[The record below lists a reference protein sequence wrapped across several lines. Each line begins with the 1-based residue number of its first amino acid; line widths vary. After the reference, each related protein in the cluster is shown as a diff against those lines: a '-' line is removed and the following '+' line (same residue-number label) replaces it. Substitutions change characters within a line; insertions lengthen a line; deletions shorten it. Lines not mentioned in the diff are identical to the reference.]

1 MKDENAFKTLRTEWK
16 KSKKFY
22 ERLEAIKK
30 KASAPAK
37 K

>member
-1 MKDENAFKTLRTEWK
+1 MKEVNAYKTIITEWK
-16 KSKKFY
+16 QSKKFY

-30 KASAPAK
+30 RASAPK

>member
-1 MKDENAFKTLRTEWK
+1 MKEMNAYKTLRTEWK

-30 KASAPAK
+30 KASAPK